1 MGLSGATAQACL
13 ERSAKYGAARMIQTV
28 YEYMFRSPQLTPNAL
43 CLLQV
48 SMNILQQPR
57 EAIEHL
63 LAL

>member
-1 MGLSGATAQACL
+1 
-13 ERSAKYGAARMIQTV
+13 
-28 YEYMFRSPQLTPNAL
+28 MFRSPQLTPNAL

-48 SMNILQQPR
+48 SMNILRQPR